1 MTLDIFMF
9 GTVLAAFAGVSAYL
23 IALHEMRRHFTS
35 ALQPRR
41 EALHSA
47 MVTVVFFG
55 ILTGALAFVVPR
67 IFSGT

>member
-41 EALHSA
+41 EALPAHDDQIEA
-47 MVTVVFFG
+47 VVAVLHG
-55 ILTGALAFVVPR
+55 GAPFTRVR
-67 IFSGT
+67 